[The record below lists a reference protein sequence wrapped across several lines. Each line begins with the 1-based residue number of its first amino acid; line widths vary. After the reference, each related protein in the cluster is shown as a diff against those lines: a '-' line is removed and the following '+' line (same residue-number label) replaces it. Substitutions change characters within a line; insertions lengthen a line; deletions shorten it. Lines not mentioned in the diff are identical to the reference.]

1 MLTIRTWKQFD
12 IDQKW
17 NQFDNNFAG
26 HFVMPLSDCGKERKE
41 QFLSVFD
48 NILNLSPPILK
59 RLGGFLFIRNG
70 GK

>member
-41 QFLSVFD
+41 
-48 NILNLSPPILK
+48 
-59 RLGGFLFIRNG
+59 
-70 GK
+70 